1 MKIQHIFKGKK
12 DEISL
17 SIKPSIK
24 GESFKDYKNA
34 SIEINYLQD
43 AYWLLIDK
51 DRIEVEGLTAKD
63 NSELERIAQSN
74 SINLLIISKDAKAE
88 IKSKLLTDIIN
99 LPEGIEIGLTDIII
113 DDIEKRFSK
122 ARQFKKKINWAT
134 LNMDWLSYELI
145 IQDAEEQ
152 QILLDNSP
160 GASGFRIFG
169 KSIAIDVK
177 RNNEK
182 KYEITRIVKWN
193 NRFNPTF
200 LIKGNIQIKDIS
212 KTATLRQSTE
222 LKLNRID
229 STERYI
235 KTWEKYQ
242 EKEKESSIKE
252 VEKRGFLT
260 ILQIKRIAES
270 KYKLIFDKNEN
281 TDNWLKIE
289 TGSYIDLNNK
299 QEFPNFNSNEGRTRE
314 KIICKIITKNT
325 GYLIVETENVIDVTD
340 SKIYYSCLSL
350 HGDITSQRRRTR
362 ALEEIRNNATPM
374 PVLSAVLEGVD
385 YDSVTRRRIK
395 PLTSKVKREFGEFGP
410 NEMQELALD
419 VAINSPDITIIQGPP
434 GTGKTKVISALA
446 KRLTEIYKDN
456 GEAPEMNIL
465 LTAFQHDAVENMA
478 SRTEVLGLPAI
489 KFSNK
494 QHQSIDVIEKWII
507 KQTEKVEAIQNGI
520 EPNESELIY
529 NDIVT
534 SYLSYIKTLNQ
545 EKAKNDLIKIR
556 RENISKLP
564 DDVLDNISSL
574 AKKEV
579 KMDDVIKN
587 KIIDN
592 LNNIRI
598 NEISYRDD
606 GEINLSRYLRNY
618 VRYKNDIPEVD
629 NKLIKEFEN
638 ILDIEDISSIDFTRL
653 SNIRLELLEGIKSVD
668 INKKIKLTNAKIES
682 IFKKII
688 DFFSHQ
694 IQSNGSIYSVLTEF
708 QNDLNS
714 NKDRVKETIQ
724 NYVALAAST
733 VQGSKAKQL
742 IAIKPDP
749 FDTVIVDEAA
759 RANPLD
765 LLIPLTSAKRRI
777 VLVGDH
783 RQLPHIVDNAI
794 QQELEEDETAAK
806 DVSKF
811 LEDSLFERFYN
822 ILKKLNEKDGIQRV
836 VTLNTQYRM
845 HPVIGDFISK
855 TFYEKYGDPKI
866 NSGTPAEK
874 LTHNIP
880 EYKNKV
886 AVSINI
892 PNIKGDE
899 KKQNGSTFRPIEA
912 KEAIR
917 RAKEILDSD
926 PSISVGVIT
935 FYSRQVSELFIEAEK
950 SGMVEKND
958 NADFSITKP
967 YRKTMKG
974 DERFRIGSV
983 DAFQGKEFDVV
994 ILSLVRSNNIQVKNL
1009 KDIRKKYGFLT
1020 SYNRLNV
1027 AMSRAKKLLMAVGDE
1042 DMFKIEQAEENI
1054 FGLYAFYNELIN
1066 SDYGLSI

>member
-1 MKIQHIFKGKK
+1 MKIYNIFKGKK
-12 DEISL
+12 DEINL
-17 SIKPSIK
+17 RIKPSIK
-24 GESFKDYKNA
+24 GESFKDNKDT
-34 SIEINYLQD
+34 SVEINYSQG
-43 AYWLLIDK
+43 AYWLIVDE
-51 DRIEVEGLTAKD
+51 DRIEVEGVTAKD
-63 NSELERIAQSN
+63 KSELERIAQSN
-74 SINLLIISKDAKAE
+74 SINLLIQSKGSKAE
-88 IKSKLLTDIIN
+88 IKSKLLTDIIT
-99 LPEGIEIGLTDIII
+99 LPEGMEIGLTDIII
-113 DDIEKRFSK
+113 DDINKRFSRK
-122 ARQFKKKINWAT
+122 RAQKKHI
-134 LNMDWLSYELI
+134 DWLAEELI
-145 IQDAEEQ
+145 IQDGENK

-160 GASGFRIFG
+160 SANGFRIFG

-177 RNNEK
+177 KNDNEK
-182 KYEITRIVKWN
+182 FEIIRILNWD

-200 LIKGNIQIKDIS
+200 LLKGDIQIKDIS
-212 KTATLRQSTE
+212 KTATLRQNTE
-222 LKLNRID
+222 LKLNRINP
-229 STERYI
+229 TERYI
-235 KTWEKYQ
+235 KTWENYQ
-242 EKEKESSIKE
+242 VKEKESSIKE

-260 ILQIKRIAES
+260 ITQIKRISES
-270 KYKLIFDKNEN
+270 KYKLSFDKNEN
-281 TDNWLKIE
+281 TNNWLEIE
-289 TGSYIDLNNK
+289 TGSYIDINDK
-299 QEFPNFNSNEGRTRE
+299 PEFPNFNSYEDRNQE
-314 KIICKIITKNT
+314 KIIFKLISKKSN
-325 GYLIVETENVIDVTD
+325 YLVVELENKKSENKKSV
-340 SKIYYSCLSL
+340 SEPSIYYACLSL
-350 HGDITSQRRRTR
+350 LGNVIMNSRRTK

-385 YDSVTRRRIK
+385 YDSVKRRKIK
-395 PLTSKVKREFGEFGP
+395 PLTSKVKKEFGEFGP

-419 VAINSPDITIIQGPP
+419 VALNSPDIAIIQGPP

-489 KFSNK
+489 KFSNR

-507 KQTEKVEAIQNGI
+507 KQTEKVEVIQNGI

-529 NDIVT
+529 NHIIT

-545 EKAKNDLIKIR
+545 EKAKNDLLRIR
-556 RENISKLP
+556 KE
-564 DDVLDNISSL
+564 NISSL
-574 AKKEV
+574 P
-579 KMDDVIKN
+579 DDIIDDIRNLSGEELKTDSRILN
-587 KIIDN
+587 KIIDQAS
-592 LNNIRI
+592 NIRTDKV
-598 NEISYRDD
+598 SYSDD
-606 GEINLSRYLRNY
+606 GEINLNRFLKNYKRYQNELPKLDTRIIEELEKYLKQEKLMADDFKKLSNL
-618 VRYKNDIPEVD
+618 KL
-629 NKLIKEFEN
+629 KLIDS
-638 ILDIEDISSIDFTRL
+638 L
-653 SNIRLELLEGIKSVD
+653 KSVN
-668 INKKIKLTNAKIES
+668 INETIKLPNAKIES
-682 IFKKII
+682 IFKKLI
-688 DFFSHQ
+688 DFFSRK
-694 IQSNGSIYSVLTEF
+694 IQSNGSVYSVLSEF

-733 VQGSKAKQL
+733 VQGSKSRNMT
-742 IAIKPDP
+742 AIKPDP

-794 QQELEEDETAAK
+794 QKELEEDESAAK
-806 DVSKF
+806 NVTKF
-811 LEDSLFERFYN
+811 LKDSLFERFYN

-845 HPVIGDFISK
+845 HPAIGEFISK

-880 EYKNKV
+880 QYQNKV
-886 AVSINI
+886 AVSVNI
-892 PNIKGDE
+892 PFIKGGE

-917 RAKEILDSD
+917 RAKEILDND

-935 FYSRQVSELFIEAEK
+935 FYSRQVEELFIEAEVL
-950 SGMVEKND
+950 GMTEKNESGEYVI
-958 NADFSITKP
+958 AKL
-967 YRKTMKG
+967 YQKTIKAE
-974 DERFRIGSV
+974 ERFRIGSV

-994 ILSLVRSNNIQVKNL
+994 ILSLVRSNTIQIKSHI
-1009 KDIRKKYGFLT
+1009 DIRKKYGFLT

-1027 AMSRAKKLLMAVGDE
+1027 AMSRAKKLLIVVGDE
-1042 DMFKIEQAEENI
+1042 EMFKIQQAEEHI
-1054 FGLYAFYNELIN
+1054 FGLYAFYKELIN
-1066 SDYGLSI
+1066 TDYGLSI